1 MSAPSYTPQL
11 RPLSVGEM
19 LDAGFRLFSAR
30 FWTLMLCVLVP
41 AVPMTILGTAL
52 QASVDPNAFDLDST
66 ATTVDSGT
74 ALAGTLVSAAIQF
87 ASAVL
92 AIAACFKA
100 ISAAYLGERAGAAE
114 SLRYALGRLLPLL
127 VAYVLWIVIF
137 AIGFVLLVIPAI
149 WIGVKLSMVFPAVVF
164 ERKGPFGAIGRS
176 WTLTRGHWWR
186 TFGTLLVVFLITF
199 VMQLVLGGIVG
210 GLLRASDTVGELTVA
225 IVLTLVNLI
234 TLALTYPLWSAVTSV
249 VYYDLRVR
257 NEGFD
262 LQLLAQGMGAETARF
277 ESAPE
282 RPVAPPPDAGGG
294 GFVPPEGSTTS
305 S

>member
-1 MSAPSYTPQL
+1 
-11 RPLSVGEM
+11 M

-30 FWTLMLCVLVP
+30 FWTLILCVLVP
-41 AVPMTILGTAL
+41 IVPMTILSTAL
-52 QASVDPNAFDLDST
+52 QASVDPNAFDLDTTET
-66 ATTVDSGT
+66 ADSGT
-74 ALAGTLVSAAIQF
+74 ALAGTLVGSVIQF
-87 ASAVL
+87 AAAAL

-100 ISAAYLGERAGAAE
+100 ISAAYLGERAGAGE

-127 VAYVLWIVIF
+127 VAYFVVLVIVV
-137 AIGFVLLVIPAI
+137 IGFVLLIIPGI
-149 WIGVKLSMVFPAVVF
+149 WIAVKLSMVFPALVF
-164 ERKGPFGAIGRS
+164 ERKGPFASIGRS
-176 WTLTRGHWWR
+176 WTLTGGGWWR

-199 VMQLVLGGIVG
+199 VIQLVLGGVVG
-210 GLLRASDTVGELTVA
+210 GALGASDTVSELTVA

-234 TLALTYPLWSAVTSV
+234 ALALTYPLWAAVTSV

-262 LQLLAQGMGAETARF
+262 LQLLAEGMGAEAPRF

-282 RPVAPPPDAGGG
+282 RPAAPPPDAGGG
-294 GFVPPEGSTTS
+294 FAPPSEGSATS

>member
-1 MSAPSYTPQL
+1 LSAPSYTPQL

-30 FWTLMLCVLVP
+30 FWTLILCVLVP
-41 AVPMTILGTAL
+41 IVPMTILSTAL
-52 QASVDPNAFDLDST
+52 QASVDPNAFDLDTTET
-66 ATTVDSGT
+66 ADSGT
-74 ALAGTLVSAAIQF
+74 ALAGTLVGSVIQF
-87 ASAVL
+87 AAAAL

-100 ISAAYLGERAGAAE
+100 ISAAYLGERAGAGE

-127 VAYVLWIVIF
+127 VAYFVVLVIVV
-137 AIGFVLLVIPAI
+137 IGFVLLIIPGI
-149 WIGVKLSMVFPAVVF
+149 WIAVKLSMVFPALVF
-164 ERKGPFGAIGRS
+164 ERKGPFASIGRS
-176 WTLTRGHWWR
+176 WTLTGGGWWR

-199 VMQLVLGGIVG
+199 VIQLVLGGVVG
-210 GLLRASDTVGELTVA
+210 GALGASDTVSELTVA

-234 TLALTYPLWSAVTSV
+234 ALALTYPLWAAVTSV

-262 LQLLAQGMGAETARF
+262 LQLLAEGMGAEAPRF

-282 RPVAPPPDAGGG
+282 RPAAPPPDAGGG
-294 GFVPPEGSTTS
+294 FAPPSEGSATS